1 MKRIEY
7 LSKYLALAVMIKSF
21 IFSCHFSFKVD
32 VSPADLQHAS
42 YCIKVNCHNKNCKGV
57 SCGYQLQ
64 LLTFAIRTLMYNWY
78 NSDPQVGATGISVMT
93 FVCQILAGRL
103 FSIIQSPNHF
113 FKTPTLLVA
122 SEQMFAL
129 FYVQI
134 YIL

>member
-78 NSDPQVGATGISVMT
+78 NSTGWSNWYFSYDICV
-93 FVCQILAGRL
+93 LDLGRK
-103 FSIIQSPNHF
+103 IIQH
-113 FKTPTLLVA
+113 
-122 SEQMFAL
+122 
-129 FYVQI
+129 
-134 YIL
+134 YIVTKPFL